1 MVGGDNATSGRK
13 QNNEATRKCTNFFY
27 FRLALWQFA
36 LHRQER
42 RGGGGGDNARY
53 ARNNKKQPPD
63 NASHADPNEQAQAES
78 LHRSIVAFP
87 VSCMVAIASAGISG
101 VCSVAGR
108 VGVERF
114 LEVLPWSCGLFPI
127 EPIARNAARKHVG
140 KPKELTSTN
149 HAKQILFGEGE
160 QS

>member
-1 MVGGDNATSGRK
+1 MPGTI
-13 QNNEATRKCTNFFY
+13 
-27 FRLALWQFA
+27 
-36 LHRQER
+36 
-42 RGGGGGDNARY
+42 
-53 ARNNKKQPPD
+53 KKQPPD
-63 NASHADPNEQAQAES
+63 NASPADPNDAGAMCSVAASGSTAES

-114 LEVLPWSCGLFPI
+114 FEMLPWSCGLFPI
-127 EPIARNAARKHVG
+127 EPIARNAARKDVD

-149 HAKQILFGEGE
+149 HAKQILFGEGK